1 MKLIVGLGNP
11 GKKYRDTRH
20 NVGFAIADA
29 LAARHGTTFESAPAE
44 ALLARARALGDG
56 GTLLLKPLTMM
67 NASGFAV
74 AEIARY
80 FRVAFDAI
88 LVVADDVNLPLG
100 RLRAR
105 PGGSAGGHNGFRS
118 IIEQLGTHDF
128 ARLRVG
134 VGRGDPR
141 RDLADYVLGGFDADE
156 RPLVTEAIGRAA
168 DASELFVAEGIQA
181 VMNRFNGPGDDEKS
195 GGQAEGDKAVG
206 VVGPRAESRKPSA

>member
-11 GKKYRDTRH
+11 GRRYRDTRH
-20 NVGFAIADA
+20 NVGFAVVDA
-29 LAARHGTTFESAPAE
+29 LADRHAATFESAPTE
-44 ALLARARALGDG
+44 AVFARLRTLGEA

-74 AEIARY
+74 SEIARY
-80 FRVAFDAI
+80 YRIGVGDI
-88 LVVADDVNLPLG
+88 LVVADDVNLQLG

-118 IIEQLGTHDF
+118 IIEQLGTQEF

-156 RPLVTEAIGRAA
+156 RPVAADVIGRAA
-168 DASELFVAEGIQA
+168 DASELFVAEGIGV
-181 VMNRFNGPGDDEKS
+181 VMNRFNGPGDAKED
-195 GGQAEGDKAVG
+195 QV
-206 VVGPRAESRKPSA
+206 

>member
-11 GKKYRDTRH
+11 GRKYRDTRH
-20 NVGFAIADA
+20 NIGFAVADE
-29 LAARHGTTFESAPAE
+29 LARRGSVAFEAAPAE
-44 ALLARARALGDG
+44 ALVARVRTLGAD

-74 AEIARY
+74 SEIARY
-80 FRVAFDAI
+80 FRIAFGDI
-88 LVVADDVNLPLG
+88 LVVADDVNLPVG

-118 IIEQLGTHDF
+118 IIEQLGTTEF

-141 RDLADYVLGGFDADE
+141 RDLADYVLGGFDVDE
-156 RPLVTEAIGRAA
+156 RPVVTDAIGRAA
-168 DASELFVAEGIQA
+168 DAGELFVAEGIEA
-181 VMNRFNGPGDDEKS
+181 VMNRFNGPGDMRDE
-195 GGQAEGDKAVG
+195 DKARSP
-206 VVGPRAESRKPSA
+206 GPEP